1 MINELLEKFYNGETT
16 LKEEQQLLDLL
27 ERNPDPNHEADLK
40 LLRSLNAQMPDFG
53 EMALKASGTT
63 SGMKPRRLQ
72 WLLRFEAAAAAVIFF
87 VAAGGYFFGSTH
99 AVMNQRELTVDEAR
113 EQTILAITALS
124 DGVNRGL
131 NQLEKLNNL

>member
-16 LKEEQQLLDLL
+16 QKEEQQLLDLL
-27 ERNPDPNHEADLK
+27 ERNPDSDHEADLR
-40 LLRSLNAQMPDFG
+40 LLRSLNAPMPDFG
-53 EMALKASGTT
+53 KMAFMA
-63 SGMKPRRLQ
+63 SGMKPRKLHWLMRL
-72 WLLRFEAAAAAVIFF
+72 EAAAAAIIIFA
-87 VAAGGYFFGSTH
+87 AAGGVFFGPTY

-131 NQLEKLNNL
+131 DRLEKLNKL

>member
-40 LLRSLNAQMPDFG
+40 LLRSLNAPMPDFG
-53 EMALKASGTT
+53 EMALMASGTT
-63 SGMKPRRLQ
+63 SGVKPRNLQ

-87 VAAGGYFFGSTH
+87 VAAGGYFFGSTY

>member
-16 LKEEQQLLDLL
+16 LKEEQQLLNLL

-40 LLRSLNAQMPDFG
+40 LLRLLNAPMPDFG
-53 EMALKASGTT
+53 EMAVKAQDMT
-63 SGMKPRRLQ
+63 SGMKPRRLL
-72 WLLRFEAAAAAVIFF
+72 WLLRLEAAAAAVILF